1 MTTLIIIAFFLGY
14 LVITLENKI
23 KINKSATALITGVTC
38 WTIFILSATNK
49 ETVILGLE
57 KHLSDT
63 AAIVFF
69 LLGAMTIVELID
81 MHNGFDFIRDRIQ
94 TRSKIKLLWIVALLT
109 FFLSAILD
117 NLTTTIVMI
126 SLTRK
131 LLSSGK
137 DRLYFAGM
145 IVIAANA
152 GGVWSPIGDVTTTM
166 LWIGNQITTGTII
179 KKLFFPGV
187 INIIIPLALMSI
199 FIKGNLEILE
209 KKKSTLRDGIP
220 FFIGAGLLLFVPIF
234 KILTHLPPYM
244 GMLLV
249 LGLVWLL
256 TELLYKNHSEN
267 EKSVRSVSH
276 AMRKIDISSILF
288 FAGILLSVAALDAS
302 GILSNFST
310 YLVDKFK
317 DENIIAF
324 LIGLSSSIFD
334 NVPLV
339 AATMGMF
346 DLSIYPTDHSLWELL
361 AYCSGTGGSI
371 LIIGSAAGVAAMGI
385 EKIDFFWYVKKI
397 SWIALIGY
405 VAGAAVYLFEIKYIF

>member
-1 MTTLIIIAFFLGY
+1 MTTLIILAFILGY
-14 LVITLENKI
+14 IVITIENKI
-23 KINKSATALITGVTC
+23 HINKSATALITGVVC
-38 WTIFILSATNK
+38 WTLFILCSTEK
-49 ETVILGLE
+49 ELVSQQLE

-81 MHNGFDFIRDRIQ
+81 LHNGFDFIRDRIQ
-94 TRSKIKLLWIVALLT
+94 TRSKIKLLWIIALLT
-109 FFLSAILD
+109 FFLSAVLD
-117 NLTTTIVMI
+117 NLTTTIVVI

-131 LLSSGK
+131 LLNSGK

-166 LWIGNQITTGTII
+166 LWIGNQITTLNII
-179 KKLFFPGV
+179 KELFIPGLVNV
-187 INIIIPLALMSI
+187 ILPVILIGFYIN
-199 FIKGNLEILE
+199 GNLEIVE
-209 KKKSTLRDGIP
+209 KKKSKFKDGIP
-220 FFIGAGLLLFVPIF
+220 FFIGAGLLLFVPVF
-234 KILTHLPPYM
+234 KILTQLPPYM

-256 TELLYKNHSEN
+256 TEILYRNHHEN
-267 EKSVRSVSH
+267 EKNMRSVSH
-276 AMRKIDISSILF
+276 AMRKIDIPSVLF
-288 FAGILLSVAALDAS
+288 FAGILLSVSALDAS
-302 GILSNFST
+302 GILATFSN
-310 YLVDKFK
+310 YLVEKFHN
-317 DENIIAF
+317 ENIIAF
-324 LIGLSSSIFD
+324 LIGLSSSVFD

-346 DLSIYPTDHSLWELL
+346 DLSIYPTDHSIWEFL
-361 AYCSGTGGSI
+361 AYCAGTGGSI

-385 EKIDFFWYVKKI
+385 EKIDFFWYLKKI

-405 VAGAAVYLFEIKYIF
+405 IAGAAVYLFEMFFLF

>member
-1 MTTLIIIAFFLGY
+1 MITLIVLAFLLGY
-14 LVITLENKI
+14 LIITLENKL
-23 KINKSATALITGVTC
+23 KVNKSATALITGVIC
-38 WTIFILSATNK
+38 WTLFIFFTADK
-49 ETVILGLE
+49 ELVIQHLE
-57 KHLSDT
+57 QHLSNT

-81 MHNGFDFIRDRIQ
+81 LHNGFDFIRDRIQ
-94 TRSKIKLLWIVALLT
+94 TKSKTRLLWIIGILT
-109 FFLSAILD
+109 FFMSAILD

-131 LLSSGK
+131 LLNSGK
-137 DRLYFAGM
+137 DRLYFAAL

-166 LWIGNQITTGTII
+166 LWIGNQITTLNII
-179 KKLFFPGV
+179 KVLFVPGIVNV
-187 INIIIPLALMSI
+187 ILPILLINI
-199 FIKGNLEILE
+199 FIKGKVEVVE
-209 KKKSTLRDGIP
+209 KKKSPWKEGIP
-220 FFIGAGLLLFVPIF
+220 FFIGLGLLLFVPVF
-234 KILTHLPPYM
+234 KIITHLPPYM

-256 TELLYKNHSEN
+256 TEIIYRNRN
-267 EKSVRSVSH
+267 EQDKSVRSVSH
-276 AMRKIDISSILF
+276 AMRKIDIPSILF
-288 FAGILLSVAALDAS
+288 FTGILLSVAALDAS
-302 GILSNFST
+302 SILGNFSS
-310 YLVDKFK
+310 YLVEKFRN
-317 DENIIAF
+317 ENIIAF

-346 DLSIYPTDHSLWELL
+346 DLSTYPTDHSIWEFL
-361 AYCSGTGGSI
+361 AYCAGTGGSI

-385 EKIDFFWYVKKI
+385 EKIDFFWYLKKI

-405 VAGAAVYLFEIKYIF
+405 VAGAAVYLLEMKFLF